1 MRILVTRPEP
11 DAAEQAAKLSALGHE
26 PVLAPLLR
34 IEFLAPN
41 INLAGA
47 GAIVVTSR
55 NALRALASR
64 PALEAALRLPLF
76 AVGEATASAAT
87 ELGFTNV
94 RRGPG
99 TGAELAEMIA
109 EDFDAGGGA
118 ILHLSGETLAFDLQ
132 SALAEQGFDMRR
144 SILYR
149 SVPAPDLPP
158 EVLALLQDG
167 ELDGVVLMSPRTA
180 STFSALIRRS
190 GANAE
195 RLICYCL
202 SEAVAQALRPLR
214 TGIQVARQPN
224 ENEVLALIDASRAS
238 SPTS

>member
-11 DAAEQAAKLSALGHE
+11 YAAEQAAKLSARGHE
-26 PVLAPLLR
+26 PVVAPLLR
-34 IEFLAPN
+34 IEFIAPK
-41 INLAGA
+41 IDFAGA
-47 GAIVVTSR
+47 QAIVVTSR
-55 NALRALASR
+55 NALRALASH
-64 PALEAALRLPLF
+64 PALEAALRLPLL
-76 AVGEATASAAT
+76 AVGEATACAAK
-87 ELGFTNV
+87 ELSFANV
-94 RRGPG
+94 RHGPG
-99 TGAELAEMIA
+99 TGAELAHMIA
-109 EDFDAGGGA
+109 EDLDAGAGA

-132 SALAEQGFDMRR
+132 SALAEEGFETQR

-149 SVPAPDLPP
+149 SLPAVELPRS
-158 EVLALLQDG
+158 VLAQLQDG
-167 ELDGVVLMSPRTA
+167 RLDGVVLMSPRTA

-190 GANAE
+190 GAKAE

-214 TGIQVARQPN
+214 TGIRVARQPN

>member
-11 DAAEQAAKLSALGHE
+11 DAAEQAVKLSALGHE

-34 IEFLAPN
+34 IELLAPT
-41 INLAGA
+41 IDLAGA
-47 GAIVVTSR
+47 QAIVVTSR
-55 NALRALASR
+55 NALRAFASH
-64 PALEAALRLPLF
+64 PALETALRLPLL
-76 AVGEATASAAT
+76 AVGEVTASAAK
-87 ELGFTNV
+87 ELGFADV
-94 RRGPG
+94 RHGPG
-99 TGAELAEMIA
+99 TGAELAQMIA
-109 EDFDAGGGA
+109 EDFDAGTGA
-118 ILHLSGETLAFDLQ
+118 ILYLSGETLAFDLQ

-149 SVPAPDLPP
+149 SLPASDLPP
-158 EVLALLQDG
+158 EVLPLLQDG

-214 TGIQVARQPN
+214 TGIQVAQQPN
-224 ENEVLALIDASRAS
+224 EDEVLALIDASRAS
-238 SPTS
+238 SPTN